1 MHSQVNIG
9 ADLNLFGWR
18 LDEFYQKLGETPVA
32 YEDRDQM
39 KTQKSVLHCE
49 TANPSFRIK
58 ITENM
63 AEGNRKKNAQFHGIC
78 AQGTLPELFF
88 GMHHAYFIEG
98 QRLCRTD
105 EEFRAKIEP
114 FMPMV
119 DEDGNFS
126 FKIGRNNMSE
136 FYYQVLPKLEE
147 MAEIEESNPE
157 RFQSYLPPEVHFV
170 FYLDAPDGDAV
181 CRIMARYGERTFP
194 VIGRQKEKTE
204 NWRDL
209 NTEER
214 IAFRARQ
221 WLPYVN
227 EKLGELNCGR
237 DEEKVFRLMGEGVE
251 ELMTLGEVQCTNRFR
266 ARRVVHHVKVSVGVS
281 VSEGMLNL
289 DITTDDI
296 PRDELLD
303 ILNSYRRKQ
312 RYHRLKDGS
321 YVELE
326 DHSLEMLAELMDSM
340 QMKPKEFVAGKMHL
354 PLYRSLYLNKMLEE
368 NEEIYSD
375 RDSHF
380 RKIVK
385 EFKTVEDADYE
396 IPSSLS
402 RIMRNYQKNGYKWMR
417 TLSERQFGGILADD
431 MGLGKTLQMIAV
443 LLAAKLENTAEHVV
457 SLVVSPASL
466 VFNWGEELARFAPEL
481 KVCLVTGTQA
491 DRQEMIAAYQ
501 EYDVLVTSYD
511 LLKRDIHFYE
521 ECQFDYQVIDEAQYI
536 KNHTIAAA
544 KAVKVIK
551 STHRFALTGTP
562 IENRLSELWSIFD
575 YLMPGFLYTY
585 ESFRKEMETPIAK
598 HQDEQALAR
607 LQKMTAPFILRR
619 RKEDVL
625 KDLPEKLEEVRYV
638 RLEGEQQKLY
648 DGQVLHMQA
657 MLAEQSGEDFNRQ
670 KLLLLAELTHLRQIC
685 CDPALCF
692 EQYQG
697 EAAKLEACLELIKTA
712 IDGGHRILLFSQFTS
727 MLEILKQRLT
737 KEGVDYYTI
746 TGATPKEERLQLV
759 KRFNTGSVPV
769 FLISLKAGGVGLNL
783 TGADVVIHYD
793 PWWNLAAQNQATD
806 RAHRIGQTKKVTVY
820 KLIAKNTV
828 EEKILKLQETKK
840 DLADQVINGTGAGL
854 SGMSKEELLEL
865 LEM

>member
-1 MHSQVNIG
+1 
-9 ADLNLFGWR
+9 
-18 LDEFYQKLGETPVA
+18 
-32 YEDRDQM
+32 
-39 KTQKSVLHCE
+39 
-49 TANPSFRIK
+49 
-58 ITENM
+58 
-63 AEGNRKKNAQFHGIC
+63 
-78 AQGTLPELFF
+78 
-88 GMHHAYFIEG
+88 
-98 QRLCRTD
+98 
-105 EEFRAKIEP
+105 
-114 FMPMV
+114 
-119 DEDGNFS
+119 
-126 FKIGRNNMSE
+126 
-136 FYYQVLPKLEE
+136 
-147 MAEIEESNPE
+147 
-157 RFQSYLPPEVHFV
+157 
-170 FYLDAPDGDAV
+170 
-181 CRIMARYGERTFP
+181 
-194 VIGRQKEKTE
+194 
-204 NWRDL
+204 
-209 NTEER
+209 
-214 IAFRARQ
+214 
-221 WLPYVN
+221 
-227 EKLGELNCGR
+227 
-237 DEEKVFRLMGEGVE
+237 
-251 ELMTLGEVQCTNRFR
+251 MTMGEVQCTDRFR

-289 DITTDDI
+289 DISTDDI
-296 PRDELLD
+296 PQDELLD

-340 QMKPKEFVAGKMHL
+340 QMRPKDFVTGKMHL

-396 IPSSLS
+396 ISSSLS

-417 TLSERQFGGILADD
+417 TLAERQFGGILADD
-431 MGLGKTLQMIAV
+431 MGLGKTLQMISV
-443 LLAAKLENTAEHVV
+443 LLAARQENKEEHIV

-481 KVCLVTGTQA
+481 KVCLVTGMQTE
-491 DRQEMIAAYQ
+491 RQKLIASYQ

-521 ECQFDYQVIDEAQYI
+521 ECRFAYQVIDEAQYI

-551 STHRFALTGTP
+551 SVHRFALTGTP

-575 YLMPGFLYTY
+575 YLMPGFLYSY
-585 ESFRKEMETPIAK
+585 ETFRKELEIPIAK

-648 DGQVLHMQA
+648 DGQVVHIQT
-657 MLAEQSGEDFNRQ
+657 MLAEQSGEDFNRK
-670 KLLLLAELTHLRQIC
+670 KLQLLAELTHLRQIC

-697 EAAKLEACLELIKTA
+697 DAAKLEACLELVKSA

-727 MLEILKQRLT
+727 MLEILKQRLIG
-737 KEGVDYYTI
+737 EGIDYYTI
-746 TGATPKEERLQLV
+746 TGATSKEERIRLV
-759 KRFNTGSVPV
+759 KKFNSGDVPI

-828 EEKILKLQETKK
+828 EEKILKLQETKR
-840 DLADQVINGTGAGL
+840 DLADQVINGARTSL
-854 SGMSKEELLEL
+854 SSMSKEELLEL